1 MIDEKEKKI
10 TLKKKKT
17 KQNKKKIRIVLCN
30 HLFNI
35 FSSFCSAFYLI
46 HNHTII
52 FFLAQISSKNTR
64 TRFFSSVVIDDFRFE
79 NKKQKL

>member
-1 MIDEKEKKI
+1 MKKEKKHFE
-10 TLKKKKT
+10 KEKT

-35 FSSFCSAFYLI
+35 FSTFCSAFYLI

-52 FFLAQISSKNTR
+52 FFLAQISSKTQEHV
-64 TRFFSSVVIDDFRFE
+64 SSL
-79 NKKQKL
+79 QL